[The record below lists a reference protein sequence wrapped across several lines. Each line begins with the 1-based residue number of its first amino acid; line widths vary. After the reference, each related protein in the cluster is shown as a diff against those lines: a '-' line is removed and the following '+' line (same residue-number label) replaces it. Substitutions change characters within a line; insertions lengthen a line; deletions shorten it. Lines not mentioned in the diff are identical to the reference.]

1 MAWENVKKL
10 KLSLSQKWISLLNVL
25 KFNIP
30 FRWGVVPENFLQG
43 LSSFREH
50 CPDSD
55 KTGKQQAGYCVCF
68 HALLTRVQLVQALQF
83 LDQMR
88 IIHLGDV

>member
-1 MAWENVKKL
+1 MAWENEKNL

-55 KTGKQQAGYCVCF
+55 KTGKQQAGYCMFSC
-68 HALLTRVQLVQALQF
+68 
-83 LDQMR
+83 
-88 IIHLGDV
+88 IINSCSACPSAAVSGPNEDHPSR

>member
-55 KTGKQQAGYCVCF
+55 KTGKRDTAVYVSMHYSC
-68 HALLTRVQLVQALQF
+68 
-83 LDQMR
+83 
-88 IIHLGDV
+88 

>member
-55 KTGKQQAGYCVCF
+55 KTGKQHAGYCVTLPC
-68 HALLTRVQLVQALQF
+68 
-83 LDQMR
+83 
-88 IIHLGDV
+88 IIKSCSACSSAAVSGPNEDHPFR

>member
-1 MAWENVKKL
+1 MAWENEKNL

-55 KTGKQQAGYCVCF
+55 KTGKQDSVCF

>member
-55 KTGKQQAGYCVCF
+55 KTGKQQAGYCCVF
-68 HALLTRVQLVQALQF
+68 PS
-83 LDQMR
+83 
-88 IIHLGDV
+88 IINSCSACPSAAVSGPNEDYPFR